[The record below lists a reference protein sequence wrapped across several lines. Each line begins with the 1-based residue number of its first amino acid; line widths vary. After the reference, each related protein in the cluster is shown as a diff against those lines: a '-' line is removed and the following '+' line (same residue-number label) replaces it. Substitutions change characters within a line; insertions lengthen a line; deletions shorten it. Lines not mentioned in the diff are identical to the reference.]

1 MGERIVCMQQVF
13 NLNMGMVPEQ
23 ENVLQERFTVPH
35 KEGGA
40 AGKVPPWKAILK
52 EYWETKDWTK
62 GVPSKAKLVEL
73 GLDKLEG
80 KKALSAAVAR
90 DYKKD

>member
-1 MGERIVCMQQVF
+1 MQQVF

-40 AGKVPPWKAILK
+40 AGKVPPWQAILK
-52 EYWETKDWTK
+52 EYWETKDWDN
-62 GVPSKAKLVEL
+62 GIPSKAKLAEL
-73 GLDKLEG
+73 GLGSLEA
-80 KKALSAAVAR
+80 KKALCAVAR
-90 DYKKD
+90 DYKD